1 MTGRGATYVYYSAF
15 KARPEPPDSLT
26 DGVHE
31 TERAL
36 KEFADL
42 DIRGV
47 YSALG
52 FRPDTDLAMWWVAP
66 SMDTIQSALASFRRS
81 SLGRALE
88 QTYAF
93 TGVHRPP
100 EVAKDHIPA
109 FLKGHE
115 PKKYVCI
122 YPFVRSLEWYLID
135 KEERAALLR
144 EHGEMGREFPD
155 VLANT
160 TSGFGLGD
168 WEWILAFEADE
179 LTEIVDC
186 LRRLRDAEARRF
198 TKEDTPFVTG
208 ICKPLSD
215 VVHDLW

>member
-1 MTGRGATYVYYSAF
+1 MSGDDARYVYYSAF
-15 KARPEPPDSLT
+15 KARPDAPGSLS
-26 DGVHE
+26 DAAHE
-31 TERAL
+31 AEGTL
-36 KEFADL
+36 KEIEEL
-42 DIRGV
+42 DVRGV

-52 FRPDTDLAMWWVAP
+52 FRPDADLAMWWVAD
-66 SMDTIQSALASFRRS
+66 SMDTIQNALAAFRRT
-81 SLGRALE
+81 SLGRALD

-93 TGVHRPP
+93 AGVHRPP
-100 EVAKDHIPA
+100 EVAKDHVPA
-109 FLKGHE
+109 FLKGDE

-135 KEERAALLR
+135 KSERAALLR
-144 EHGEMGREFPD
+144 EHGDMGREFPD

-208 ICKPLSD
+208 IRKPL
-215 VVHDLW
+215 VEAVHDLW